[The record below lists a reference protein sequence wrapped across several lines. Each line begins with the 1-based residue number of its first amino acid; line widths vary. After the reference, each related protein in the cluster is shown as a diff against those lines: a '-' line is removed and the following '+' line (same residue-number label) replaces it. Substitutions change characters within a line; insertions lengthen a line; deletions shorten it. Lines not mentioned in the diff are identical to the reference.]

1 MGSNSSIPLSCFC
14 RRRLACEGDAI
25 EKNKSEKEK
34 KKKKEFREERRN
46 EDGGRE
52 RATRMNSLG
61 CRMR

>member
-34 KKKKEFREERRN
+34 KKKKNLERR
-46 EDGGRE
+46 GGMKME
-52 RATRMNSLG
+52 EEKEQQE
-61 CRMR
+61 